1 MPEGSRTAKGSH
13 IVNLLQLQEGEKVT
27 LMLQQ
32 KAGVDEDNT
41 YATMVTKQGL
51 IKRTPLSQ
59 FRNIRKMGLIA
70 IALNE
75 GDSLVWSHLT
85 KGDDEIIVATHDGAA
100 IRFYRG
106 RRPLD
111 GPYRPR
117 RPRHQ
122 AARGRLCRRCRRLPP
137 GANVL
142 TISEEGKGRRSRI
155 DDYRIT
161 KRGGLGIRNYSNGN
175 VAGIKIV
182 DDTDDLILISQNG
195 ILIRIHAA
203 DINVQS
209 RYGSGV
215 RVMRL
220 VEDDKVAVVA
230 RVDRDNDAETAKIED
245 TGETDPTPE
254 ELAAI
259 EAEEL
264 AQEAAEDAAPRTR
277 PKNKPIQGRGRG
289 SASPFWW
296 ICRERS

>member
-1 MPEGSRTAKGSH
+1 
-13 IVNLLQLQEGEKVT
+13 
-27 LMLQQ
+27 
-32 KAGVDEDNT
+32 
-41 YATMVTKQGL
+41 
-51 IKRTPLSQ
+51 
-59 FRNIRKMGLIA
+59 MGLIA

-100 IRFYRG
+100 IRFTEDGARSMG
-106 RRPLD
+106 RTGHGVRVIKLREGD
-111 GPYRPR
+111 YVVG
-117 RPRHQ
+117 
-122 AARGRLCRRCRRLPP
+122 AGVCRP

-245 TGETDPTPE
+245 TGETRPDPRGAGGHLRRKSWRRRPRRTQP
-254 ELAAI
+254 
-259 EAEEL
+259 
-264 AQEAAEDAAPRTR
+264 PRTT

>member
-1 MPEGSRTAKGSH
+1 M
-13 IVNLLQLQEGEKVT
+13 
-27 LMLQQ
+27 
-32 KAGVDEDNT
+32 
-41 YATMVTKQGL
+41 
-51 IKRTPLSQ
+51 
-59 FRNIRKMGLIA
+59 
-70 IALNE
+70 
-75 GDSLVWSHLT
+75 
-85 KGDDEIIVATHDGAA
+85 
-100 IRFYRG
+100 
-106 RRPLD
+106 
-111 GPYRPR
+111 
-117 RPRHQ
+117 
-122 AARGRLCRRCRRLPP
+122 
-137 GANVL
+137 L

-230 RVDRDNDAETAKIED
+230 RVDRDNDAETAKSRIPAR
-245 TGETDPTPE
+245 PTRPPRSWRPSKPRSWRRRPRRT
-254 ELAAI
+254 
-259 EAEEL
+259 
-264 AQEAAEDAAPRTR
+264 QPPRTR

-289 SASPFWW
+289 SALFLVDL
-296 ICRERS
+296 

>member
-1 MPEGSRTAKGSH
+1 
-13 IVNLLQLQEGEKVT
+13 
-27 LMLQQ
+27 
-32 KAGVDEDNT
+32 
-41 YATMVTKQGL
+41 
-51 IKRTPLSQ
+51 
-59 FRNIRKMGLIA
+59 MGLIA

-85 KGDDEIIVATHDGAA
+85 KGDDEIIVAPTTA
-100 IRFYRG
+100 
-106 RRPLD
+106 RPSAL
-111 GPYRPR
+111 PR
-117 RPRHQ
+117 TAPARWAVP
-122 AARGRLCRRCRRLPP
+122 ATASASSSCARGDYVVGAGVCRP

-264 AQEAAEDAAPRTR
+264 AQEAAEDAAPENET
-277 PKNKPIQGRGRG
+277 
-289 SASPFWW
+289 
-296 ICRERS
+296 EE

>member
-1 MPEGSRTAKGSH
+1 MRLSSPP
-13 IVNLLQLQEGEKVT
+13 
-27 LMLQQ
+27 
-32 KAGVDEDNT
+32 
-41 YATMVTKQGL
+41 TMVTPSTLPRAMPARVG
-51 IKRTPLSQ
+51 RTSHGV
-59 FRNIRKMGLIA
+59 RA
-70 IALNE
+70 INLAE
-75 GDSLVWSHLT
+75 GDYV
-85 KGDDEIIVATHDGAA
+85 VGA
-100 IRFYRG
+100 G
-106 RRPLD
+106 V
-111 GPYRPR
+111 
-117 RPRHQ
+117 
-122 AARGRLCRRCRRLPP
+122 CRP
-137 GANVL
+137 GATLL

-182 DDTDDLILISQNG
+182 DDTDDLILISQEG
-195 ILIRIHAA
+195 ILIRMHAA

-230 RVDRDNDAETAKIED
+230 RVDRDNEAETAKIED

-264 AQEAAEDAAPRTR
+264 AQG
-277 PKNKPIQGRGRG
+277 GRGGR
-289 SASPFWW
+289 SP
-296 ICRERS
+296 ENDTEE